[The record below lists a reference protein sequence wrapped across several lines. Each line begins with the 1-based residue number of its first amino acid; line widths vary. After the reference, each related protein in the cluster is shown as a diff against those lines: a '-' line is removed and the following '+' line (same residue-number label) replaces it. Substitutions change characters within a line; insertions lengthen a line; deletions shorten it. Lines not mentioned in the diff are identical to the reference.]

1 MHRSLLVRQVGP
13 AALLFVGLILA
24 AIVLDAALHR
34 AGLRWIGLYLGP
46 VGVATLVL
54 SFVYSLRKRKMI
66 TSGQPKQ
73 LLKFHQTLG
82 WLGSLMLLLHGGSHF
97 NSLLPWLALLAMLV
111 VAASGITGGVLLR
124 RALELMRAS
133 AKVEP
138 DSAAEKAQLAEGD
151 IVFRV
156 GNREVNTPEE
166 FYASAAESAK
176 EGEVMLLIR
185 DGRSGRAGYM
195 VVPLE

>member
-1 MHRSLLVRQVGP
+1 MGRRPATPDPMHRSLLVRQVGP

-34 AGLRWIGLYLGP
+34 AGLGWIGLYLGP

-54 SFVYSLRKRKMI
+54 SFVYSLRKRKLI

-73 LLKFHQTLG
+73 LLEFHQTLG

-124 RALELMRAS
+124 RALELVRAS
-133 AKVEP
+133 DKAQP
-138 DSAAEKAQLAEGD
+138 DSARLLLNAVTVDLMKRWRAVHMPLNAVFLTLAT
-151 IVFRV
+151 IHVV
-156 GNREVNTPEE
+156 AV
-166 FYASAAESAK
+166 
-176 EGEVMLLIR
+176 LL
-185 DGRSGRAGYM
+185 
-195 VVPLE
+195 L